1 MLVEG
6 GNMDET
12 CKLRSDRLNV
22 GNNQG
27 AFEGGGGMEKYRRDE
42 GLR

>member
-12 CKLRSDRLNV
+12 CKLRSDVSMWEIIKGLSK
-22 GNNQG
+22 
-27 AFEGGGGMEKYRRDE
+27 EGGGMEKYRRDE